1 MACSS
6 SGFVKSTAC
15 AVGTAVLALAVWAGA
30 ASAAGPVAGTARL
43 GPAPAAARITLALPL
58 RADAPGL
65 ERFATAV
72 STPGSPEYGHYESV
86 AELARHF
93 GAPAGERRRVQA
105 FLRRSGATGIR
116 IDATGLVADATLTVG
131 EAQRLF
137 GTSLAAFGVAHT
149 TRYVAPDAA
158 VRIPAGLRGAVT
170 GVVGLDTEPIA
181 THPPISADPSA
192 VVPSALE
199 TPAQAAPTGFTSAYQ
214 MRTGTA
220 TGCAVATAQPGFT
233 PNQYLTAYGYAPLQ
247 AAGFEGQG
255 ERVALIEI
263 DGFRA
268 SDLRGFDNCFGLPT
282 PAIKRFPVPPLS
294 KPLAPGGESTLD
306 LELLNAAAPKLK
318 EIDVYE
324 SGPTAID
331 VLSSLTAPLKNRG
344 HKPDV
349 ISASLGACEFAT
361 FEALGTSGLELAES
375 TLQLAAASGIS
386 VLASSGDDGSS
397 ACVEPNGAPQPGAP
411 QPTLAVSYPASSPWV
426 TGVGGTNFTLTPANT
441 ISSQDVWNDAP
452 LPLAAGGGGDSQLFA
467 RPYYQAAVQAGPDRG
482 VPDVSMLA
490 DVSPGYEI
498 FCTVSDDCVNQ
509 MSPGPWTQVGG
520 TSASSPLLAG
530 GLALVDQDLR
540 AQGKPD
546 LGLLNPLL
554 YQIDSLPAGAQV
566 ISAVSIGDNDL
577 GASIPGDGSPLGC
590 CTATAGYNLA
600 AGLGSVNISAL
611 AFAVPGL
618 VVSVGL
624 TLPHQPG
631 PVGAGALNARV
642 SCSGSCRMG
651 AFARIE
657 IGRSP
662 RLITDHSDAYL
673 LKSAVAKTI
682 KIPFAKADLTRL
694 RAALASH
701 DPINATIYGV
711 ILDPSGNVDRSTA
724 GLRLRI
730 TG

>member
-6 SGFVKSTAC
+6 SGFLKSTAC
-15 AVGTAVLALAVWAGA
+15 AVGTAVLSLAVWAGA
-30 ASAAGPVAGTARL
+30 ARAAGPVAGTTRL
-43 GPAPAAARITLALPL
+43 GPAPAAASIRLALPL
-58 RADAPGL
+58 SADPSGL
-65 ERFATAV
+65 EQFATAV
-72 STPGSPEYGHYESV
+72 STPGSSEYGHYESI
-86 AELARHF
+86 AQLARRF
-93 GAPAGERRRVQA
+93 GAPAGERRRVLE

-137 GTSLAAFGVAHT
+137 HTSVAAFGVAHT
-149 TRYVAPDAA
+149 TRYVAPDGA

-181 THPPISADPSA
+181 THPQISAEPSA
-192 VVPSALE
+192 VLRSAVE
-199 TPAQAAPTGFTSAYQ
+199 KPAQTAPTAFASGYQ
-214 MRTGTA
+214 TRTGTA
-220 TGCAVATAQPGFT
+220 TGCAAATAQPGFT

-282 PAIKRFPVPPLS
+282 PAIKGFLVGLN
-294 KPLAPGGESTLD
+294 KPLPAGGESTLD
-306 LELLNAAAPKLK
+306 LEVLNAAAPKLK
-318 EIDVYE
+318 EVDVYE
-324 SGPTAID
+324 SGPTAVD
-331 VLSSLTAPLKNRG
+331 VLSSLTAPLQNHG
-344 HKPDV
+344 YKPDV
-349 ISASLGACEFAT
+349 ISVSLGACESAT
-361 FEALGTSGLELAES
+361 LQAIGTSGLQAAES
-375 TLQLAAASGIS
+375 TLEVAAASGIT

-397 ACVEPNGAPQPGAP
+397 ACVDQSGAPQPV
-411 QPTLAVSYPASSPWV
+411 LAVSYPASSPWV
-426 TGVGGTNFTLTPANT
+426 TGVGGTNFILTPTNT

-452 LPLAAGGGGDSQLFA
+452 LPLAAGGGGDSQLFS
-467 RPYYQAAVQAGPDRG
+467 RPSYQAAAQAGPNRG

-498 FCTVSDDCVNQ
+498 FCTVSGDCVNQ
-509 MSPGPWTQVGG
+509 ATPGPWTQVGG

-530 GLALVDQDLR
+530 GVALVDQDLR
-540 AQGKPD
+540 IQGKQD

-554 YQIDSLPAGAQV
+554 YEIDGLPAAAQV
-566 ISAVSIGDNDL
+566 ISPVSVGDNDL
-577 GASIPGDGSPLGC
+577 GTSIPGDGSPLGC

-600 AGLGSVNISAL
+600 AGLGSINISGL
-611 AFAVPGL
+611 AFAVSGL
-618 VVSVGL
+618 VAPIVSVAL
-624 TLPHQPG
+624 TLPHQAD
-631 PVGAGALNARV
+631 PVGAGALKARV
-642 SCSGSCRMG
+642 SCSGRCLMG
-651 AFARIE
+651 AYARIRV
-657 IGRSP
+657 GRSP
-662 RLITDHSDAYL
+662 RLITDYSNAYL
-673 LKSAVAKTI
+673 LRNGAAKTI

-711 ILDPSGNVDRSTA
+711 VLDPGGNVDRSTA

-730 TG
+730 TN